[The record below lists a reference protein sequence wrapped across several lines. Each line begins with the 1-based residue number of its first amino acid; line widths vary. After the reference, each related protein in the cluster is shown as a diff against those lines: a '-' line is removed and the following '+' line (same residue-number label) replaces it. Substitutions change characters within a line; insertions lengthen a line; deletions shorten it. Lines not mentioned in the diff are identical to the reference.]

1 MSASPNLDPNQEN
14 LLAGKQRMIH
24 PCNFRYAG
32 RLSNENARFLT
43 ALHEK
48 FAISVTNAMELYLGG
63 SIRVK
68 LISLEQ
74 LALADYIAG
83 ISTGSY
89 ILPCAFDVME
99 NNCLI
104 DIDMALILPIIDLLL
119 GGSGAPGSDYHELTE
134 IDEGIL
140 ESVSSLVI
148 KELERCWRA
157 LNVSL
162 TAAHC
167 IKPAMLQQTF
177 PANEKLVLLRF
188 EMTIGEEVSGSFTIA
203 LPTPFVGFLLRH
215 SKASQSKKLAGVRF
229 QRPSLRER
237 ILDSDFTASFEVAQ
251 MRVFLRDFIEL
262 KPGAIL
268 KTSAQ
273 VTKPAKLMVD
283 GAEIFEAIAVRNGT
297 CKAAQV
303 IARTQEST
311 LGKEQL

>member
-1 MSASPNLDPNQEN
+1 MSALPSPGIQQGNLQ
-14 LLAGKQRMIH
+14 AGKQRMIH

-48 FAISVTNAMELYLGG
+48 FALSVTNALELYLGG
-63 SIRVK
+63 SIRLK

-83 ISTGSY
+83 INPGSY
-89 ILPCAFDVME
+89 ILPCAIDVME

-104 DIDMALILPIIDLLL
+104 DIDMTLILPIIDLLL
-119 GGSGAPGSDYHELTE
+119 GGSGAGGANTHELTE

-148 KELERCWRA
+148 KELERCWRG

-162 TAAHC
+162 KPAHC
-167 IKPAMLQQTF
+167 IKPAMVQQTF
-177 PANEKLVLLRF
+177 PANEKLILLRF

-215 SKASQSKKLAGVRF
+215 LKASLSKKLADGRF

-237 ILDSDFTASFEVAQ
+237 LLDSDFNISFEVAQ
-251 MRVFLRDFIEL
+251 MRVFLKNFIEL

-273 VTKPAKLMVD
+273 VKKPAKLMVD
-283 GAEIFEAIAVRNGT
+283 GTEIFDAAPVRNGAL
-297 CKAAQV
+297 KAAQV
-303 IARTQEST
+303 FARTQDPILT
-311 LGKEQL
+311 KE